1 MARRLGFW
9 LLTGA
14 REHHWLFPQTSVLAG
29 NKAQNL
35 RQQLC
40 AHTILPYVLASM
52 RCHPPIL
59 PLLNGPALALSLS
72 PAHQTNRCIH
82 RMLTQ
87 WYGICSARTPF
98 GVPAASHYSHAP
110 VAGCT
115 MHDSGKLVH
124 MRGPLSS
131 LSSQRGQDYN
141 TNTDRNMHSTSKT
154 PQARRGRAKK

>member
-59 PLLNGPALALSLS
+59 ERTCTCTFTVTRSPDEQMHSSDAHAVVRNMQRQNSVWSTSCLSLLARS
-72 PAHQTNRCIH
+72 
-82 RMLTQ
+82 
-87 WYGICSARTPF
+87 CSWLHNARQRK
-98 GVPAASHYSHAP
+98 ARAYAWASFFSLFSTRPRLQYKYRPQHAFH
-110 VAGCT
+110 VQNAT
-115 MHDSGKLVH
+115 
-124 MRGPLSS
+124 SS
-131 LSSQRGQDYN
+131 SRQ
-141 TNTDRNMHSTSKT
+141 SK
-154 PQARRGRAKK
+154 KIK